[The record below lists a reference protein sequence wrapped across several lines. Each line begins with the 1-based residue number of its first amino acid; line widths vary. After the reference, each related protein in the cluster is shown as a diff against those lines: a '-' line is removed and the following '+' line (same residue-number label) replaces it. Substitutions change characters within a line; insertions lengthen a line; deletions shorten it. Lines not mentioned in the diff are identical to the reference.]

1 MVCGA
6 GTGAVSH
13 CSAVFTAL
21 GVHCSG
27 CSLLWVFTALAFCA
41 QDKGDFVDWELS
53 ECHQYSNAAQEG
65 RSGDEV

>member
-13 CSAVFTAL
+13 CSA
-21 GVHCSG
+21 
-27 CSLLWVFTALAFCA
+27 VFTALAFCA